1 LENQEV
7 TAIPPEK
14 VEEAQV
20 VVRSAHRRTSFAGNL
35 AWRAVAN
42 WSSQLFSWASLLV
55 LVRVLAPSDFGI
67 VAMCAV
73 LYAHLRFVS
82 EFGIPTTV
90 VTLRTLTD
98 EDLAQLNS
106 VGVLFGLCG
115 FTLACALA
123 WPAAI
128 FFKTPKL
135 VGVVIVTCLALIPQG
150 MRSVP
155 EGLLNKEM
163 RFKLLSL
170 FDAGRDLTSAIV
182 TVVLALMGFGFWA
195 LVLGNL
201 SATVLRST
209 AILISRPF
217 RYAWPKL
224 EQVRKSVV
232 FSWHVFVS
240 ILAWSTYN
248 SLDNITA
255 GRVLGQAALG
265 LYGMA
270 WTIANTPLE
279 KVVSLVTTIVPS
291 YLASV
296 QKEPA
301 ALRRYLSTLTEALA
315 LITFP
320 TTIGLALVTREAVPL
335 IFGKKWVGA
344 IVPLE
349 ILCVYAAFRSV
360 VALLPKLLTAVGNAR
375 FVMRV
380 ETSALVLMGTAFYVG
395 SHWGISGI
403 AFGWVVAY
411 PFVAFPLYWKTFKT
425 IEMPVSDYIRALRP
439 GLDGSIAMAT
449 GVGLVK
455 WGMPSS
461 LPMWLRLATEIAA
474 GAFVYAAVVFTV
486 HRARAMNFWHLARRG
501 RRPKLAP
508 ATT

>member
-1 LENQEV
+1 
-7 TAIPPEK
+7 
-14 VEEAQV
+14 
-20 VVRSAHRRTSFAGNL
+20 
-35 AWRAVAN
+35 
-42 WSSQLFSWASLLV
+42 
-55 LVRVLAPSDFGI
+55 
-67 VAMCAV
+67 
-73 LYAHLRFVS
+73 
-82 EFGIPTTV
+82 
-90 VTLRTLTD
+90 
-98 EDLAQLNS
+98 
-106 VGVLFGLCG
+106 
-115 FTLACALA
+115 
-123 WPAAI
+123 
-128 FFKTPKL
+128 
-135 VGVVIVTCLALIPQG
+135 

-155 EGLLNKEM
+155 EGLLNKDM

-170 FDAGRDLTSAIV
+170 FDAGRDLTAAIV
-182 TVVLALMGFGFWA
+182 TVVLALLGFGFWA

-201 SATVLRST
+201 SATLVRTT
-209 AILISRPF
+209 AIMLSRPF
-217 RYAWPKL
+217 PYAWPKL
-224 EQVRKSVV
+224 QQVRKSVV

-320 TTIGLALVTREAVPL
+320 ATIGLALVAREAVPV
-335 IFGKKWVGA
+335 IFGNKWIAA
-344 IVPLE
+344 ILPLE

-380 ETSALVLMGTAFYVG
+380 ETSALLVMGTAFYIG
-395 SHWGISGI
+395 SHWGIGGI
-403 AFGWVVAY
+403 AFAWVVAY
-411 PFVAFPLYWKTFKT
+411 PFVAFPLYWKTMRT
-425 IEMPVSDYIRALRP
+425 IQMPVLDYIRALRP
-439 GLDGSIAMAT
+439 GLDGSIAMAI
-449 GVGLVK
+449 GVGLLK
-455 WGMPSS
+455 WGLPSS
-461 LPMWLRLATEIAA
+461 LPMWLRLTAEIAA
-474 GAFVYAAVVFTV
+474 GALVYAGVVFTL
-486 HRARAMNFWHLARRG
+486 HRERAMNFWQLARRG
-501 RRPKLAP
+501 RRPKMVP